1 MKKSLLLS
9 SICVLAVSAQASIII
24 SNPSFETPSL
34 GAGGYSYNTAGATW
48 VFANHSGEAA
58 TGSPWF
64 SGSPP
69 DGVQAAFLQNLAGDA
84 AGSDFISQSLVGLTV
99 STSYQFTFFAAMRP
113 GYNADPFNVF
123 LGSNNLG
130 TFTPQS
136 TTFASFTTAP
146 VVASSTTM
154 TLSFV
159 ALAPPPG
166 PSINDIDSAIDNVG
180 IQALGIP
187 EPGSFAL
194 LGAGLLVFG
203 STFKLRQQK

>member
-84 AGSDFISQSLVGLTV
+84 AGSDSISQTLGLSIGTL
-99 STSYQFTFFAAMRP
+99 YQFTFSAAMRP
-113 GYNADPFNVF
+113 GFQAAPFTVF
-123 LGSNNLG
+123 LDSNNLG
-130 TFTPQS
+130 TFTPLS
-136 TTFASFTTAP
+136 TTFVPFTTSA
-146 VVASSTTM
+146 VIATSNTM
-154 TLSFV
+154 TLSFFAV
-159 ALAPPPG
+159 G
-166 PSINDIDSAIDNVG
+166 PSVNDIDSAIDNVG
-180 IQALGIP
+180 IQVETVP
-187 EPGSFAL
+187 EPGSFVL
-194 LGAGLLVFG
+194 LGAGLLALG
-203 STFKLRQQK
+203 SMFKLKQRN

>member
-1 MKKSLLLS
+1 MKKSLLFLGV
-9 SICVLAVSAQASIII
+9 CGFAVSAQASIIA
-24 SNPSFETPSL
+24 NNSFETPSL
-34 GAGGYSYNTAGATW
+34 GAGGFSYNTAGASW
-48 VFANHSGEAA
+48 IFANHSGEAA

-84 AGSDFISQSLVGLTV
+84 AGSDSISQSLVGLTI

-130 TFTPQS
+130 TFTPLS

-146 VVASSTTM
+146 VTASSTTM

-159 ALAPPPG
+159 TAGASP
-166 PSINDIDSAIDNVG
+166 NDITSVIDNVG
-180 IQALGIP
+180 IQALGVP
-187 EPGSFAL
+187 EPGSFVL
-194 LGAGLLVFG
+194 LGGGLLALG
-203 STFKLRQQK
+203 SMFKLKRRNY